1 MANSPYFQKGPPP
14 AAPQIRGHEPPQTR
28 LRFSGKAIPCPAG
41 HPRRKTEMRA
51 QQGILELERD
61 REGIFKAGYP
71 DKDNHHIDAVR
82 YACEDDM
89 KRPSIGIM
97 K

>member
-1 MANSPYFQKGPPP
+1 MGLQGLSGIVIDP
-14 AAPQIRGHEPPQTR
+14 AH
-28 LRFSGKAIPCPAG
+28 CPDTAREFG
-41 HPRRKTEMRA
+41 EY
-51 QQGILELERD
+51 EYERD
-61 REGIFKAGYP
+61 KKSGEILGGYP
-71 DKDNHHIDAVR
+71 DINNHHIDAVR